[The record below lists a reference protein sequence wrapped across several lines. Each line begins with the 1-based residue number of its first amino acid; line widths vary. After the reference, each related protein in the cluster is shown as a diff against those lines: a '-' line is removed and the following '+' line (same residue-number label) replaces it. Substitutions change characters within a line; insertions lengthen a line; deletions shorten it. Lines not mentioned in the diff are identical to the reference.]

1 MTETGASVS
10 GFWDPLFLMK
20 LEVGPDIA
28 AWLRRDPFQISQRHE
43 GFLAFQAMAPR
54 HVPGRRTA
62 NLEQSTPW
70 AIGRDPELESFR
82 DPARRPRGGARPPLS
97 RERRASFAAHQRPAE
112 GVRLAPGPTGTSVG
126 VLGPGDAAT
135 LPRREARLGLPQVP
149 LRVGPQLRL
158 RDLPGLSKQ

>member
-20 LEVGPDIA
+20 LEVGPNIA
-28 AWLRRDPFQISQRHE
+28 ARLRRDPFQISQRHE

-70 AIGRDPELESFR
+70 AIGRDSELESFW
-82 DPARRPRGGARPPLS
+82 DSARRPRGGARPPLS

-126 VLGPGDAAT
+126 SWVRAMRRHFPG
-135 LPRREARLGLPQVP
+135 GK
-149 LRVGPQLRL
+149 
-158 RDLPGLSKQ
+158 PGLVCRRSGCAWGRRSGCETRRG